1 MRCRAAEVEA
11 RDVGPRRQPVLPH
24 LAGHDVTLE
33 DVAAGEADARLD
45 VRRPEHL
52 EVLEAVLEVG
62 GEASD
67 EFDELAA
74 DLVPARVP
82 GPLGQVVRRVL
93 AEDTHEVL
101 AGRGGRWIA
110 ARLDVGPAEAD
121 RRLARPRALE
131 VALGVL
137 EAGGDVDARPGR
149 ERLARG

>member
-1 MRCRAAEVEA
+1 MRRRAAEVEA
-11 RDVGPRRQPVLPH
+11 RDVGPGRQPVLPH

-67 EFDELAA
+67 EVDELAA
-74 DLVPARVP
+74 DRVPARVP

-101 AGRGGRWIA
+101 AGRGGRRIV
-110 ARLDVGPAEAD
+110 ARLDVDLAEAD
-121 RRLARPRALE
+121 RRLALPAGGE
-131 VALGVL
+131 VAAGVPV
-137 EAGGDVDARPGR
+137 AGGDV
-149 ERLARG
+149 